1 MCKFPKKLGGP
12 APTPTL
18 LRVRVVLL
26 HTEGSGK
33 DFECSVGTLLEFTCT
48 IFRILQKNP
57 MSRMLKFVP
66 FLSKISFGNKMTNN
80 YQNCHAIVL
89 YETLRKIYMY
99 VKSIKGFSC

>member
-1 MCKFPKKLGGP
+1 
-12 APTPTL
+12 
-18 LRVRVVLL
+18 
-26 HTEGSGK
+26 
-33 DFECSVGTLLEFTCT
+33 
-48 IFRILQKNP
+48 

-99 VKSIKGFSC
+99 HAAFLDISKIEPGQIPQKFHNMDDQSTFLNILEEKLGAITRNLWS